1 MVATVWLTRRSPS
14 KNNEDGNANIRQ
26 LPEIIL
32 NIRRII
38 NEITR
43 IQQCPQRH
51 HYAIAMIPLPWDTC
65 MYFKTQTE
73 RIKLKWLMKDER
85 PWPNIV
91 WIYRISRDECEKE
104 IKQKATRNSEML
116 SHVMILNAAT
126 FGFLHNSIRFMTWI
140 LNRPR
145 LVFKRN
151 ETKKIQR
158 EILRSWVT

>member
-1 MVATVWLTRRSPS
+1 MVNIICCLDQVLLMFLTGWVVQFTVFCLRLFRLNIKVDTDTVVFQVTTKLTRISVNQLMVATVWLTRRSPS

-73 RIKLKWLMKDER
+73 RIKL
-85 PWPNIV
+85 
-91 WIYRISRDECEKE
+91 
-104 IKQKATRNSEML
+104 
-116 SHVMILNAAT
+116 MI
-126 FGFLHNSIRFMTWI
+126 
-140 LNRPR
+140 
-145 LVFKRN
+145 N
-151 ETKKIQR
+151 EGWEALT
-158 EILRSWVT
+158 